1 MIFSRSTQ
9 YAIQALVL
17 IAGQP
22 AGHPIQS
29 RVIAQRLKLPVPYL
43 GKLLMQFAHAG
54 LVEGTRGRQG
64 GYRLNC
70 DPKKINLLQ
79 VADVVSAGHVT
90 QDCLLGLKACGDEDA
105 CAMHCQWKPVKQQLF
120 ALLEEQNLAR
130 LAQAVARG
138 RYRLEDINV
147 GRLVAGM
154 ADAQQ

>member
-9 YAIQALVL
+9 YAIQALVI
-17 IAGQP
+17 IACQP

-29 RVIAQRLKLPVPYL
+29 RVIAQRLKLPTAYM

-64 GYRLNC
+64 GYQLRC
-70 DPKKINLLQ
+70 DPGRINLLQ

-90 QDCLLGLKACGDEDA
+90 QDCLLGLKTCGDEDA
-105 CAMHCQWKPVKQQLF
+105 CAMHCRWKPVKQQLF
-120 ALLEEQNLAR
+120 ALLEEQNLGR

-138 RYRLEDINV
+138 HYRLEDINV
-147 GRLVAGM
+147 GRLVAGGVEQ
-154 ADAQQ
+154 AP